1 MNFPTSTPNL
11 DRVARRSTTGLRH
24 SSTGRLLAGGLLCVV
39 VAACGGSANSAS
51 SSAAA
56 GTSSAGSSDAPTET
70 GAPSASATADL
81 SAVPGESQAPDTGG
95 SAAAGDVPDNAVFLT
110 YQQASLGFS
119 IQYVEGWQ
127 VTTQPDGVVIHD
139 KDSSETVTV
148 AALPIDVAAYI
159 SSTDLPSL
167 QSQAGYR
174 LVKQDAIK
182 VGSSTDHHVVYHI
195 LSPADPVTGKQ
206 VPSTVDRY
214 YVPGTSQL
222 AIVSLSTPDGVDNV
236 DAFRQMIGS
245 FRWK

>member
-1 MNFPTSTPNL
+1 MNIPTSTANL
-11 DRVARRSTTGLRH
+11 HRVARRSTADDRRP
-24 SSTGRLLAGGLLCVV
+24 SRRWLAGAVLSIL
-39 VAACGGSANSAS
+39 VAACSG
-51 SSAAA
+51 
-56 GTSSAGSSDAPTET
+56 SAGSATPSAVAVGSPSAASSDALTET
-70 GAPSASATADL
+70 EGPSASTDA
-81 SAVPGESQAPDTGG
+81 SAVPDESQAPDTGG
-95 SAAAGDVPDNAVFLT
+95 STAAGDVPDNAVFLT

-148 AALPIDVAAYI
+148 AALPSDVAAYI
-159 SSTDLPSL
+159 SSTDLPAL
-167 QSQAGYR
+167 QSQAGYK
-174 LVKQDAIK
+174 LVKQDSVK
-182 VGSSTDHHVVYHI
+182 VGGSNYHHVVYHI

-222 AIVSLSTPDGVDNV
+222 AVVSLSTPDGVDNV
-236 DAFRQMIGS
+236 DAFRQMIES